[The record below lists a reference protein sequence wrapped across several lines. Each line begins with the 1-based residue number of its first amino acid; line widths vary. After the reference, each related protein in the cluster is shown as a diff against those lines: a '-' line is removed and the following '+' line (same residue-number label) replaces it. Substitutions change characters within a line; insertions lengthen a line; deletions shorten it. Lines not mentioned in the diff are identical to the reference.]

1 MKPPLSGLLVRQI
14 LAGCLA
20 MPGLL
25 FMGSCENDIRQINMT
40 STPDTLAV
48 ETIQDINVAQSEN
61 GKLSLVLTGPLMER
75 YEGDDPY
82 IEFPEGVHV
91 IFYDTLRRIKSE
103 LSANYGISF
112 EKRNIMEARGNVVV
126 INHLKNEQL
135 DTEHLIWDRNKKI
148 IYSEVFV
155 KVTTPD
161 KIIFGEN
168 GLTSDEQFESWK
180 LKKVRGD
187 IRVSKE
193 KF

>member
-1 MKPPLSGLLVRQI
+1 
-14 LAGCLA
+14 

>member
-1 MKPPLSGLLVRQI
+1 MKPRRSGLPVRQI
-14 LAGCLA
+14 LAWCMA
-20 MPGLL
+20 IPGLL
-25 FMGSCENDIRQINMT
+25 LMGSCETDIHQINMT

-48 ETIQDINVAQSEN
+48 ETILDIEVSQSEN
-61 GKLSLVLTGPLMER
+61 GKLSLILTGPRMER

-91 IFYDTLRRIKSE
+91 VFYDTLRRMKSE
-103 LSANYGISF
+103 LSANYGISY
-112 EKRNIMEARGNVVV
+112 EKRNIMEAKGNVVV
-126 INHLKNEQL
+126 INHQKHEQL

-148 IYSEVFV
+148 ISSEVFV
-155 KVTTPD
+155 KVTTAD
-161 KIIFGEN
+161 KTIFGEN